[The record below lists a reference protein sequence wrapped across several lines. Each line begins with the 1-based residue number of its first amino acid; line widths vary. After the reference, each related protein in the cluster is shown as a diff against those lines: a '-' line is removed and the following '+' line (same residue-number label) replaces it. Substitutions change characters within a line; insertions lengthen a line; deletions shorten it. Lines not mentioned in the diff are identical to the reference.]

1 MPVEFV
7 HDVSDAKDAYKLI
20 MAYDGAGRRISKT
33 RMKKTAFDGPW
44 YASLVTHYTGIGTEI
59 RENPVSNEAK
69 VVIDSFDN
77 DEIETKI
84 PYSLLE
90 SVLQSVDSVYLS
102 PLGQCNCDCAGGDL
116 SFYLSKKENASASF
130 YTNIGLSHIC
140 SPINQNTELVL
151 RVKDKH
157 KIKAIA
163 DTLMSIKGK

>member
-1 MPVEFV
+1 MKSTRVFISVMLVAISMVSTLCATQPSPTFT
-7 HDVSDAKDAYKLI
+7 DVRVK
-20 MAYDGAGRRISKT
+20 
-33 RMKKTAFDGPW
+33 F
-44 YASLVTHYTGIGTEI
+44 
-59 RENPVSNEAK
+59 
-69 VVIDSFDN
+69 VIDSFDN

>member
-1 MPVEFV
+1 MKNTQIFTCMVLVATFV
-7 HDVSDAKDAYKLI
+7 VSTLCAPQSSPTFTDVRVK
-20 MAYDGAGRRISKT
+20 
-33 RMKKTAFDGPW
+33 F
-44 YASLVTHYTGIGTEI
+44 
-59 RENPVSNEAK
+59 
-69 VVIDSFDN
+69 VIDSFDN

-84 PYSLLE
+84 PYSI
-90 SVLQSVDSVYLS
+90 
-102 PLGQCNCDCAGGDL
+102 GQCNCDCAGGDL

-163 DTLMSIKGK
+163 DTLMNVKGK

>member
-1 MPVEFV
+1 MKNTQIFTCMVFV
-7 HDVSDAKDAYKLI
+7 ATFVVSTLCATQPSPTFTDVRVK
-20 MAYDGAGRRISKT
+20 
-33 RMKKTAFDGPW
+33 F
-44 YASLVTHYTGIGTEI
+44 
-59 RENPVSNEAK
+59 
-69 VVIDSFDN
+69 VIDSFDN